1 MDLTGPAAAGVAL
14 LAATAYGLV
23 HRRRA
28 GTVRAVPAADDTHAP
43 LLAELGVRPGAVTLL
58 QFSSAF
64 CAPCRATRVVLGE
77 VARATP
83 GVAHVEVDAESRL
96 DAVRALDI
104 WKTPTVLIV
113 DGEGRIAGRAQG
125 TPTRAQ
131 VLAAITPLLPT
142 AVPPAVLSS
151 PPGSAVRAAAA
162 HAGSVRAEP
171 AGVESVRAEAAQA
184 AAAQAERK
192 SA

>member
-1 MDLTGPAAAGVAL
+1 MDLTGPAVAGVAL
-14 LAATAYGLV
+14 FAATAYGLV

-28 GTVRAVPAADDTHAP
+28 GTVRAVPAASDTHAP
-43 LLAELGVRPGAVTLL
+43 LLAELGVQPGAVTLL

-64 CAPCRATRVVLGE
+64 CAPCRATRVILAE

-131 VLAAITPLLPT
+131 VLAAIDPLLP
-142 AVPPAVLSS
+142 
-151 PPGSAVRAAAA
+151 
-162 HAGSVRAEP
+162 AEP
-171 AGVESVRAEAAQA
+171 V
-184 AAAQAERK
+184 QAERK

>member
-1 MDLTGPAAAGVAL
+1 MDLTGPAVAGVAL

-28 GTVRAVPAADDTHAP
+28 GTVRAVPAAETHAP

-64 CAPCRATRVVLGE
+64 CAPCRATRVVLAE
-77 VARATP
+77 VAKATG
-83 GVAHVEVDAESRL
+83 GVTHVEVDAESRL

-113 DGEGRIAGRAQG
+113 DAAGRIAGRAQG
-125 TPTRAQ
+125 TPSRAQ
-131 VLAAITPLLPT
+131 VLAAITPLLPS
-142 AVPPAVLSS
+142 AAS
-151 PPGSAVRAAAA
+151 PSGSPV
-162 HAGSVRAEP
+162 
-171 AGVESVRAEAAQA
+171 AEAFPQS
-184 AAAQAERK
+184 ERK

>member
-1 MDLTGPAAAGVAL
+1 MDLTGLAVGGVAL

-28 GTVRAVPAADDTHAP
+28 GTVRAVPADDSTAP

-64 CAPCRATRVVLGE
+64 CAPCRATRVILAD

-113 DGEGRIAGRAQG
+113 DAAGRIAGRAQG

-131 VLAAITPLLPT
+131 VLAAVDPLLPSERT
-142 AVPPAVLSS
+142 PA
-151 PPGSAVRAAAA
+151 
-162 HAGSVRAEP
+162 
-171 AGVESVRAEAAQA
+171 
-184 AAAQAERK
+184 
-192 SA
+192 

>member
-1 MDLTGPAAAGVAL
+1 MDMTGLLVGGVAL

-28 GTVRAVPAADDTHAP
+28 GRVRAVPTADAAPDP
-43 LLAELGVRPGAVTLL
+43 LLATLGVQPGQVTLL

-64 CAPCRATRVVLGE
+64 CAPCRATRVVLAE
-77 VARATP
+77 AARVTT
-83 GVAHVEVDAESRL
+83 GVSHVEVDAESHL

-113 DGEGRIAGRAQG
+113 DADGRVAGRAQG

-131 VLAAITPLLPT
+131 VLAAVAPLLPPAAT
-142 AVPPAVLSS
+142 GTSGTPTPAPP
-151 PPGSAVRAAAA
+151 AAAA
-162 HAGSVRAEP
+162 PPVGT
-171 AGVESVRAEAAQA
+171 
-184 AAAQAERK
+184 AERK
-192 SA
+192 LA